1 MNDLLHVA
9 LPQVQALLVVLT
21 RVAGI
26 LAAWPL
32 LGSRAI
38 PVPVKAGVAL
48 MLALVLLPFAR
59 AAAPPDD
66 ALLLGAGLTAEF
78 LVGLTIGLA
87 TRALFAGIEMA
98 GELIGTQMGLGVVQ
112 LVDPASA
119 QQLGVIGQL
128 VLLLASLLFLS
139 LDGHLLV
146 VDAIATSLTVIPP
159 FGARLPAALVEDVL
173 RVTQGLFL
181 VALKLAA
188 PVMATLLVV
197 NLVLAALGR
206 AVAQINV
213 FLLSFP
219 ITIAGG
225 LLVAGAALPFAAGLI
240 EAELVRLA
248 DTVHGLIRG
257 LGDG

>member
-98 GELIGTQMGLGVVQ
+98 GELIGTQMGLGW
-112 LVDPASA
+112 S
-119 QQLGVIGQL
+119 
-128 VLLLASLLFLS
+128 SS
-139 LDGHLLV
+139 
-146 VDAIATSLTVIPP
+146 SIPP
-159 FGARLPAALVEDVL
+159 PPSSSG
-173 RVTQGLFL
+173 
-181 VALKLAA
+181 
-188 PVMATLLVV
+188 
-197 NLVLAALGR
+197 
-206 AVAQINV
+206 
-213 FLLSFP
+213 
-219 ITIAGG
+219 
-225 LLVAGAALPFAAGLI
+225 
-240 EAELVRLA
+240 
-248 DTVHGLIRG
+248 
-257 LGDG
+257 